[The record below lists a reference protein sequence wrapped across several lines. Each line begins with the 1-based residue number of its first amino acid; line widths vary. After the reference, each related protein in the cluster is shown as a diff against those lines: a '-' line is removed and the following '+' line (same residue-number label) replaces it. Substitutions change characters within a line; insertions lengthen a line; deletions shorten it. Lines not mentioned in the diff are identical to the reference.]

1 MIIAAAL
8 SVHCQNYPSSK
19 RGPGVRAKPD
29 FREDAMSTSASI
41 IPRPLRISSSRGAF
55 EINANTT
62 VAAEGNGSAGAARM
76 LAATLAG
83 ITGFAIVESPSPGK
97 GSITLKLEKKHGE
110 RGIESYS
117 LSVSGDRVVVHAG
130 HPAGLFRG
138 TQTIR
143 QLAMAARHRD
153 LTGAISIP
161 CMEIHDAPR
170 FAWRGL
176 NLDCSRHFPPK
187 DYVKRCIDLMAL
199 YKLNVLHLHLT
210 DDQGWRI
217 EINKYP
223 KLTKIGAWR
232 KTEGGGRYG
241 GFYTREDIRDI
252 VAYARERHI
261 MVVPEIEMPGHCQAA
276 LAAYPGLS
284 CTGKAFDVSRRWG
297 IHKEIYCA
305 GKEDTFR
312 FLEDVLEE
320 VMELFPS
327 PYIHVGGD
335 ECLKPRWKR
344 CPHCQARIA
353 REKLTDENGLQSYFI
368 KRMEKFVSGRGR
380 KLIGWDEILEGGLVP
395 GATVQ
400 SWRGFNGAVA
410 AAKSAHDTI
419 VSPTSH
425 TYFDYG
431 LTYTNLAK
439 VYSFEPVPN
448 TLTEIEA
455 RHVLGS
461 EACMWT
467 EFTPPE
473 KIDSM
478 LYPRIIALSEVLWS
492 PAGERDFAGFR
503 ARLGIHYPLL
513 RSLGVSYGAEDEPVY
528 ARVRYHFRM
537 AKIFLSILRE
547 DPEAAMENLRRH
559 NTD

>member
-1 MIIAAAL
+1 MLLAAAL
-8 SVHCQNYPSSK
+8 SAHCQNYPFSK
-19 RGPGVRAKPD
+19 RAPGGNPKPD
-29 FREDAMSTSASI
+29 FREDAMTTSAGI
-41 IPRPLRISSSRGAF
+41 IPRPLRISSRRGAF
-55 EINANTT
+55 EINASTT
-62 VAAEGNGSAGAARM
+62 VSAEGNGAGAARM
-76 LAATLAG
+76 LASSLSR
-83 ITGFAIVESPSPGK
+83 ITGFDIAAAPSPGK
-97 GSITLKLEKKHGE
+97 GSIILELEKKRAVRE
-110 RGIESYS
+110 IESYT
-117 LSVSGDRVVVHAG
+117 LTVTGDRVRITAG

-138 TQTIR
+138 TQTVR
-143 QLAMAARHRD
+143 QLAMAARQRD
-153 LTGAISIP
+153 KSGAVSIP
-161 CMEIHDAPR
+161 GMEIDDAPR
-170 FAWRGL
+170 FSWRGL

-187 DYVKRCIDLMAL
+187 EYVKRCIDLMAL

-217 EINKYP
+217 EIKKYP
-223 KLTKIGAWR
+223 KLTSIGAWR
-232 KTEGGGRYG
+232 KADGGGRYG
-241 GFYTREDIRDI
+241 GFYTQDDIRDI

-276 LAAYPGLS
+276 LASYPHLS
-284 CTGKAFDVSRRWG
+284 CTGKAFPVSRRWG

-305 GKEDTFR
+305 GKEETFT
-312 FLEDVLEE
+312 FLEEVLDE

-344 CPHCQARIA
+344 CPRCQDRIT
-353 REKLTDENGLQSYFI
+353 REKLGDENGLQSYFI
-368 KRMEKFVSGRGR
+368 RRMEKFISGRGR
-380 KLIGWDEILEGGLVP
+380 KLIGWDEILEGGLAP

-400 SWRGFNGAVA
+400 SWRGFQGALA
-410 AAKSAHDTI
+410 AAKSGHDTV

-439 VYSFEPVPN
+439 VYSFEPVPAA
-448 TLTEIEA
+448 LTEIEA

-467 EFTPPE
+467 EFTPPD
-473 KIDSM
+473 KIDPM
-478 LYPRIIALSEVLWS
+478 LYPRIIALAEVLW
-492 PAGERDFAGFR
+492 ATADGRDFAGFR
-503 ARLGIHYPLL
+503 ARLGTHYPLL

-528 ARVRYHFRM
+528 TRIRYHFRM
-537 AKIFLSILRE
+537 AKVFMSILRE